1 MQQRDQPRT
10 AFVNEAKFLFDPGTD
25 LARRARQ
32 RGGDKGFQGLFL
44 HGTQKACAAAYV
56 KTREPLDA
64 ALLKQL
70 VLAADRVVVQ
80 QKRCR
85 DFLTAPPVVQQ
96 HQRIRASRQARRRRA
111 IGRQRDQMPTILRAE
126 KAAANHAPSESSDP
140 QKARNFSRLFNES
153 GYNIKAVV
161 QFSGPVSMP
170 STLTGCLLFTFI
182 LVAPCFAE
190 EYC

>member
-1 MQQRDQPRT
+1 MQQRDQSGT

-32 RGGDKGFQGLFL
+32 RRADESFQSVFL
-44 HGTQKACAAAYV
+44 RGTQKACAAAYV

-70 VLAADRVVVQ
+70 VPAADRVVVQ

-96 HQRIRASRQARRRRA
+96 HQSVRPPRQARRRQA
-111 IGRQRDQMPTILRAE
+111 VARQRDQMLTILRAE
-126 KAAANHAPSESSDP
+126 KAAANHAPSESTDP
-140 QKARNFSRLFNES
+140 QKARKLSRLFNES
-153 GYNIKAVV
+153 EYSWETIRA
-161 QFSGPVSMP
+161 SGGMALYGSDESVACL
-170 STLTGCLLFTFI
+170 STSFRFLQRSQTR
-182 LVAPCFAE
+182 
-190 EYC
+190 

>member
-1 MQQRDQPRT
+1 MQQRDEPRT
-10 AFVNEAKFLFDPGTD
+10 AFVNEAKFLFDPGPD

-70 VLAADRVVVQ
+70 VPAADRVVVQ

-85 DFLTAPPVVQQ
+85 DFLTAPPVVKP
-96 HQRIRASRQARRRRA
+96 HQSAPPPRQARRRQA
-111 IGRQRDQMPTILRAE
+111 VARQRDEL
-126 KAAANHAPSESSDP
+126 AAIFFGEESTTNHASSRIRQTEKHKEFLPSP
-140 QKARNFSRLFNES
+140 Q
-153 GYNIKAVV
+153 
-161 QFSGPVSMP
+161 
-170 STLTGCLLFTFI
+170 
-182 LVAPCFAE
+182 
-190 EYC
+190 